1 MREILF
7 RGKRMDNGEWLVSGT
22 LLQSSDDERF
32 CWMPVY
38 GDKFGTAEDDKGNI
52 LRMEYGTLYRVD
64 PATVGQYTGLK
75 DKNGKRIFEGD
86 IVRVQ
91 DNLIFSPFCDGL
103 VGKVVYIET
112 AFFIEPK
119 DPTKSEYLFN
129 ECAVYEVLGNI
140 HDNPELMEV
149 R

>member
-1 MREILF
+1 MRKILF
-7 RGKRMDNGEWLVSGT
+7 RGKRIDNGEWLVSRT
-22 LLQSSDDERF
+22 LLQNSDDERF

-38 GDKFGTAEDDKGNI
+38 GDKFGTVEDDKGNI

-64 PATVGQYTGLK
+64 PVTVGQYIGLK

-86 IVRVQ
+86 IVTRILFDKPYQ
-91 DNLIFSPFCDGL
+91 YE
-103 VGKVVYIET
+103 VVYRPGYASFDGIRKGG
-112 AFFIEPK
+112 FISFGN
-119 DPTKSEYLFN
+119 DADCF
-129 ECAVYEVLGNI
+129 EVIGNI